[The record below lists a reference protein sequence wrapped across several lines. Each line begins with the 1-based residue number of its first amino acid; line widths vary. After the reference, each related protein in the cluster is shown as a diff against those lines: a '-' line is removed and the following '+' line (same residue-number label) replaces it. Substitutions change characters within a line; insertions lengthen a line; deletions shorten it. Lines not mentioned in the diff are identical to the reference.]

1 MGRDRNELESKWVKI
16 RIENINQNKLFT
28 LAVGI
33 RIVMNIVI
41 NVFILL

>member
-16 RIENINQNKLFT
+16 GIENINQNKLFT
-28 LAVGI
+28 LVVGI